1 MSNSINKASFRFSKF
16 TILESY
22 FQMTDSSDF
31 EINIK
36 VNPTGRLSKNNKTF
50 LLEQQVEVS
59 DENNKFKINI
69 RTSAQF
75 DFDEVLDDEK
85 SFSFFI
91 INAPAIVFP
100 YIRAYISNMTALS
113 GLSTITLPTLNL
125 SEMSKVLKDNI
136 EIVE

>member
-16 TILESY
+16 TVLESY
-22 FQMTDSSDF
+22 FQMTESSDF
-31 EINIK
+31 NINIK
-36 VNPTGRLSKNNKTF
+36 INPNGRLSKKDKTF
-50 LLEQQVEVS
+50 VLEQEVEVN

-75 DFDEVLDDEK
+75 DFDEIPVDEK
-85 SFSFFI
+85 SFSFFTV
-91 INAPAIVFP
+91 NAPAIVFP
-100 YIRAYISNMTALS
+100 YIRAYISNLTTLS

-136 EIVE
+136 DIIE

>member
-1 MSNSINKASFRFSKF
+1 MSNSVDKASFRFSKF

-36 VNPTGRLSKNNKTF
+36 VNPRGSLSKKDNTF
-50 LLEQQVEVS
+50 ILEQEVEVS

-75 DFDEVLDDEK
+75 DFDEFPDDEK
-85 SFSFFI
+85 SFSYFT

-100 YIRAYISNMTALS
+100 YIRAYISNLTALS

-125 SEMSKVLKDNI
+125 LEMSKVLKDNI
-136 EIVE
+136 EIIE